1 MDASESAVADIF
13 GDFDDAIDDA
23 ETSMIDSLKVAG
35 GMPNKARKKSQKD
48 SATDIN

>member
-13 GDFDDAIDDA
+13 GDFDDAMDDA

-35 GMPNKARKKSQKD
+35 VMPKKARKTARKIMQP
-48 SATDIN
+48 T